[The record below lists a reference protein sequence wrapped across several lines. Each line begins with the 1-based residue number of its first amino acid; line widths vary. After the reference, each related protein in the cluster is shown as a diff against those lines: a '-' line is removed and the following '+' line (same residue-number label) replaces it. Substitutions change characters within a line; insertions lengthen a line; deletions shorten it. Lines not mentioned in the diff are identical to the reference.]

1 MAEIIDIELLRTFV
15 TVVDTQSFTRSA
27 DRLLRT
33 QSAISMQIKRL
44 EQSVGKELFDRSTR
58 RMKLTREGEILLN
71 YARRMLSLSKE
82 AMDEISQPD
91 SPGRIRIGTSD
102 DYANMLLPEV
112 FRAFQRNFP
121 NVQIDVICDNA
132 DVTAHR
138 LKDDQIDLALI
149 ASREDA
155 PNDIIVR
162 DEPLVWIIS
171 DSTSLA
177 NGATLPLAVFPEG
190 CVCRDAMID
199 VLKRHGRDWRI
210 VFSSDNIGAIHS
222 AIRSGLAVSAV
233 ERGLIPPGTRE
244 MTGSGLPA
252 PGNIKIVLRRNHRS
266 TSPLIDALAAEIT
279 TRLGK
284 YAGQAAAGSAAGR
297 LPHNKA
303 MALAMT
309 TASPRQVQISGRS
322 PKTRKPRIAA
332 PIISE

>member
-1 MAEIIDIELLRTFV
+1 VAEIIDIELLRTFI

-58 RMKLTREGEILLN
+58 RMKLTREGEILLD
-71 YARRMLSLSKE
+71 YARRMLSLSQQ

-91 SPGRIRIGTSD
+91 SHGRIRIGTSD

-121 NVQIDVICDNA
+121 NVQIDVACGNA

-138 LKDDQIDLALI
+138 LKDDLIDLALI
-149 ASREDA
+149 ASREDVST
-155 PNDIIVR
+155 DILVR

-171 DSTSLA
+171 DNAALA
-177 NGATLPLAVFPEG
+177 NGTPLPLAVFPEG
-190 CVCRDAMID
+190 CVCRAAMID
-199 VLKRHGRDWRI
+199 VLNRQGRDWRI
-210 VFSSDNIGAIHS
+210 AFSSDNIGAIHS

-233 ERGLIPPGTRE
+233 ERGLIPTGTCE
-244 MTGSGLPA
+244 ITSSGLPA
-252 PGNIKIVLRRNHRS
+252 PGSIKIVLRRNHRS
-266 TSPLIDALAAEIT
+266 TSSLIDALAAEIT

-284 YAGQAAAGSAAGR
+284 GADQAAAGSATGR

-303 MALAMT
+303 IALAMT

-322 PKTRKPRIAA
+322 PKTKKPRIAA